1 LYLWLE
7 NHEWKHLPYSGGVYD
22 QPAWIWE
29 KLMLIGYYKSEW
41 DKEQKGKEEIKE
53 KMAAISNVHA
63 PEVDGDMAFL
73 LSLPDNAKE
82 GEA

>member
-1 LYLWLE
+1 
-7 NHEWKHLPYSGGVYD
+7 
-22 QPAWIWE
+22 
-29 KLMLIGYYKSEW
+29 MLIGYYKSEW